1 MKVGVIGCGYWG
13 PNLVRNLFAT
23 GRCSTI
29 ECFDASARAMA
40 KILGQFPGLAP
51 ARSAEEM
58 IAECD
63 AIVIAT
69 PVKSHYALARQVLLA
84 GKAVFV
90 EKPLTASVVESLQL
104 AELASARRLPLMTGH
119 TFLYSPPVRKIRQYV
134 ADGTLGEVYY
144 LTSSRENL
152 GIHRADVNVLWDLAP
167 HDLSMLL
174 YWLQE
179 APRRVAA
186 FGRACVGSH
195 IDFASMHMEFPS
207 GTAATVGVSWLAPHK
222 LRRMVVSGK
231 KRMVIYDDAAS
242 DEKIKLC
249 DSGASMIEAPASFGE
264 YQLTY
269 RNGDVLSPRLD
280 SKEPLLAQTH
290 AFLDWVEHGTEPDG
304 NVWIALQVVA
314 TLEAACR
321 SLQENGRLVEVAS
334 SKFAARSVRTAIL
347 PEAVAAGD

>member
-1 MKVGVIGCGYWG
+1 MRVGVLGCGYWG

-29 ECFDASARAMA
+29 ECFDASPKAMA
-40 KILGQFPGLAP
+40 KVLGQFGGVVP
-51 ARSAEEM
+51 ATNVEALIE
-58 IAECD
+58 ECD
-63 AIVIAT
+63 AVVVAT
-69 PVKSHYALARQVLLA
+69 PVKSHHALAREALRA

-90 EKPLTASVVESLQL
+90 EKPLTASVAESLDL
-104 AELASARRLPLMTGH
+104 VELATRKHVPLMTGH
-119 TFLYSPPVRKIRQYV
+119 TFLYSPAVRKIRQYIE
-134 ADGTLGEVYY
+134 DGTLGDIHY

-152 GIHRADVNVLWDLAP
+152 GTHRADVNVLWDLAP

-186 FGRACVGSH
+186 FGRACVGRH
-195 IDFASMHMEFPS
+195 IDFASLHLEFPS

-231 KRMVIYDDAAS
+231 QRMVIYDDTAS
-242 DEKIKLC
+242 NEKIKLC
-249 DSGASMIEAPASFGE
+249 DSGASLVEAPASFGE

-269 RNGDVLSPRLD
+269 RNGDILSPRLET
-280 SKEPLLAQTH
+280 KEPLLAEMN
-290 AFLDWVEHGTEPDG
+290 AFLDWVEHGIEPEA

-334 SKFAARSVRTAIL
+334 SRFEARSVQTTPAAA
-347 PEAVAAGD
+347 AVAGD